1 MIRTVYAALVL
12 GLLLARPLRPGQQPN
27 AQPPNQEQK
36 QEPGESSSR
45 ANPDHPQP
53 AEASTESSKDTSAAD
68 APSAAAAHDMEVAEY
83 YLRKGDV
90 DAAIGRLQD
99 AIQLQ
104 PKLPRPYL
112 LLARACERKRDKAA
126 AAKYY
131 QEYLRVSPTA
141 PDAQKIEKKIEKLT
155 AR

>member
-1 MIRTVYAALVL
+1 MMRTMYAALVL
-12 GLLLARPLRPGQQPN
+12 VLLLALPVRA
-27 AQPPNQEQK
+27 AQAPK
-36 QEPGESSSR
+36 QDQGPEPGESSSR
-45 ANPDHPQP
+45 ASPNHPES
-53 AEASTESSKDTSAAD
+53 AEASPESAKDTAAAAD
-68 APSAAAAHDMEVAEY
+68 AAHDIEVAEY

-99 AIQLQ
+99 AIQSQ

-112 LLARACERKRDKAA
+112 LLAHACERKKDRAA

-141 PDAQKIEKKIEKLT
+141 PDAQRIQKKIEKLT

>member
-1 MIRTVYAALVL
+1 MMRIVYAALVF
-12 GLLLARPLRPGQQPN
+12 GLLLAPAGRPAQQPN
-27 AQPPNQEQK
+27 APPPNQNQNP
-36 QEPGESSSR
+36 EPGESSSR
-45 ANPDHPQP
+45 ANPDHLQP
-53 AEASTESSKDTSAAD
+53 AEAPTESAKDTSAAAD
-68 APSAAAAHDMEVAEY
+68 AGGAAHDMEVAEY

-104 PKLPRPYL
+104 PKLPKPYL
-112 LLARACERKRDKAA
+112 LLGRACERKRDKAA

-131 QEYLRVSPTA
+131 REYLRVSPNA
-141 PDAQKIEKKIEKLT
+141 PDAKKIEKKIEKLT

>member
-1 MIRTVYAALVL
+1 MMRTVYAALVL
-12 GLLLARPLRPGQQPN
+12 GLLLAPAGWPAQQPN
-27 AQPPNQEQK
+27 APPPNQNQK
-36 QEPGESSSR
+36 PAPGESSSR
-45 ANPDHPQP
+45 ANPDHAQP
-53 AEASTESSKDTSAAD
+53 AEASTESAKDTSAAG
-68 APSAAAAHDMEVAEY
+68 AAHDMEVAEY

-112 LLARACERKRDKAA
+112 LLAQACERKRDKAA

-131 QEYLRVSPTA
+131 REYLRLSPNA
-141 PDAQKIEKKIEKLT
+141 PDAKSIEKKIEKLM

>member
-1 MIRTVYAALVL
+1 MMRTVYAALAL
-12 GLLLARPLRPGQQPN
+12 GLLLARPMQA
-27 AQPPNQEQK
+27 AQAPK
-36 QEPGESSSR
+36 QDQGPEPGESSSR
-45 ANPDHPQP
+45 ANPDHPQS
-53 AEASTESSKDTSAAD
+53 AEASTDSAKDAAAAAD
-68 APSAAAAHDMEVAEY
+68 AAHDIEVAEY

-112 LLARACERKRDKAA
+112 LLAHACERKRDKAA

-141 PDAQKIEKKIEKLT
+141 PDAQKIQKKIEKLT